1 MFRDKESDSDSC
13 GDDERPSCGVNVSG
27 FLLADY
33 RRRDAADGYSSEEVA
48 REHAVKKRR
57 LKRQLCAAV
66 VVCSAKLMEAY
77 VKYRGGIQEIR
88 NYDIPEKRFD
98 PSTMCDK
105 MFVSLFRFERDEVEL
120 LISALQLPRYIISD
134 QRDRGATFEVF
145 SLLCM
150 KYAFP
155 TRFCQMI
162 REYGRSASSMSRL
175 IKSLRIMLY
184 ESYSHALR
192 YPPLL
197 TPEECACFASA
208 IRKVSGHP
216 VIVGFVDGTVR
227 EICKPSLLQ
236 GAFYTGKDRIHALK
250 YQAINTPDGL
260 IRHLAGPYPGARH
273 DQFMLKESKVLDWI
287 GGFPRQQ
294 GTSWAHVIYADCGYC
309 KIDSRIEVP
318 YHDAEINVLH
328 AAYND
333 KMSSSRIS
341 VEWAFGGI
349 LKYWSALRHVPSQQI
364 LSNQKI
370 GQIYFVAALL
380 TNLLNCVR
388 PNQTSQYF
396 KCEPPSLQAY
406 LAWLSLNRK

>member
-1 MFRDKESDSDSC
+1 MFNGGESSS
-13 GDDERPSCGVNVSG
+13 GDEARPSREVNVSG
-27 FLLADY
+27 FLLPVY
-33 RRRDAADGYSSEEVA
+33 RKRHAADEGYSSDEVV
-48 REHAVKKRR
+48 RELAVKKRR

-66 VVCSAKLMEAY
+66 VVCTAKLMEAY

-88 NYDIPEKRFD
+88 NYDIPDKRFN

-120 LISALQLPRYIISD
+120 IISALQLPSVIISEH
-134 QRDRGATFEVF
+134 RDRAPTFEVF
-145 SLLCM
+145 CLMCM

-175 IKSLRIMLY
+175 IKQLRSTLY
-184 ESYSHALR
+184 DLYSHPFRHPA
-192 YPPLL
+192 PL
-197 TPEECACFASA
+197 TPQECACFASA

-216 VIVGFVDGTVR
+216 VVVGFIDGTVR
-227 EICKPSLLQ
+227 EICRPSLLQ
-236 GAFYTGKDRIHALK
+236 GAFYTGKDRVHALK
-250 YQAINTPDGL
+250 YQAINTPDGI
-260 IRHLAGPYPGARH
+260 IRNLAGPYPGARH
-273 DQFMLKESKVLDWI
+273 DQFMLKESKALDWI
-287 GGFPRQQ
+287 ASFPRQQ
-294 GTSWAHVIYADCGYC
+294 GTNWPHVIYADCGYSKVDC
-309 KIDSRIEVP
+309 RIEVP
-318 YHDAEINVLH
+318 YHDAELNVLH

-349 LKYWSALRHVPSQQI
+349 LKYWGALRYVPSQQV
-364 LSNQKI
+364 LSGQKI

-380 TNLLNCVR
+380 TNMLNCVR

-406 LAWLSLNRK
+406 LAWLSLNRKQ